1 MFSPFETFTIRI
13 EREGTDDYAN
23 PSLYI
28 IGRLYG
34 AP

>member
-23 PSLYI
+23 PNLYTI
-28 IGRLYG
+28 KRFYG